1 MTTASGAPPGPGRVD
16 PVPAARLPPPA
27 PATPS
32 VTSAASLPRLADTQ
46 FGFRGHAA
54 ARIRRHSA
62 FQRPCPRP
70 SREWGPGP
78 PAPGV
83 ALGSAR
89 PPARPGFGPKSCRPM
104 MGVIRQRV
112 GARRVEE
119 CGAAAAT
126 AWRGGDDS
134 VARRRVG
141 SRGEATTTGPSTAS
155 SLPRVSGT
163 CARRLVRG
171 WEGPPGAVEVRV
183 ATQRRST
190 SVERAGSTAHGTL
203 PRAPTAARPARE
215 ARNSP
220 TAHEPEDWH
229 GERPARK
236 WAEAAARR
244 PARKWADRASRS
256 RVAARA
262 RDWRRPAGRLLHCAA
277 ARRGIEFAV
286 VR

>member
-104 MGVIRQRV
+104 LGVIRQRV
-112 GARRVEE
+112 GARRV
-119 CGAAAAT
+119 
-126 AWRGGDDS
+126 AWRGDDDRTLAPPILPNMRPETGTRPGRAS
-134 VARRRVG
+134 GGNRG
-141 SRGEATTTGPSTAS
+141 SGHYPTTVH
-155 SLPRVSGT
+155 L
-163 CARRLVRG
+163 
-171 WEGPPGAVEVRV
+171 
-183 ATQRRST
+183 
-190 SVERAGSTAHGTL
+190 SVERAASTAHGTL